1 MSFLPSGV
9 IDNYIQRV
17 TELSQSTNRIPS
29 PEELEKIAIDLGIG
43 PEEIQLAQKQS
54 QDHYVRAQGFIGLK
68 YWDDAIEELQEGIAF
83 NPGNLDMLLAL
94 SQAHLGRWQLKHQ
107 REDEDQVK
115 LRVRQCLMVKP
126 DSQEALNILN
136 ILTQRKVRRKQWLI
150 GLGLFTGAAIAGVLG
165 VLFWQGGLPYVI
177 QKRDKIEA
185 IEKQFNQEI
194 STLKKNQEQLKQD
207 IATLENRQFQ
217 SNQEQ
222 FNRLQSQI
230 NQLEQALQRLQQQ
243 NTIPP
248 QPSP

>member
-29 PEELEKIAIDLGIG
+29 AEELEKIATDLGIA

-54 QDHYVRAQGFIGLK
+54 QDHYIRAQGFISLK

-107 REDEDQVK
+107 REDEAQVK

-126 DSQEALNILN
+126 DSQEALNVLSQ
-136 ILTQRKVRRKQWLI
+136 LTQWKTRRKQWFI

-165 VLFWQGGLPYVI
+165 VLLWQEGLPYVI
-177 QKRDKIEA
+177 QKRDRIEA
-185 IEKQFNQEI
+185 IEKQLNGEILTLKQNQE
-194 STLKKNQEQLKQD
+194 KLKQD
-207 IATLENRQFQ
+207 ITSLENHQSQTNQVQFD
-217 SNQEQ
+217 
-222 FNRLQSQI
+222 RLQLQI
-230 NQLEQALQRLQQQ
+230 KQLEEALQRLQQQ
-243 NTIPP
+243 NTISP

>member
-29 PEELEKIAIDLGIG
+29 AEELEKIATDLGIG
-43 PEEIQLAQKQS
+43 PEELQLAQKQA
-54 QDHYVRAQGFIGLK
+54 QDHFVRAQGYAGLK
-68 YWDDAIEELQEGIAF
+68 YWDDAIEELQEAIAF
-83 NPGNLDMLLAL
+83 NPGNVDMLLAL

-107 REDEDQVK
+107 REDEEQVK
-115 LRVRQCLMVKP
+115 LRVRQCLMVQP
-126 DSQEALNILN
+126 DSQAALNVLN
-136 ILTQRKVRRKQWLI
+136 NLTQWKIRRKQGLI
-150 GLGLFTGAAIAGVLG
+150 GLALFTGAAIAGVLG

-177 QKRDKIEA
+177 QKRDRIEA
-185 IEKQFNQEI
+185 IEKQFNGEI
-194 STLKKNQEQLKQD
+194 LTLKQTQEQLKKD
-207 IATLENRQFQ
+207 IAALENRQSQ

-243 NTIPP
+243 STISP